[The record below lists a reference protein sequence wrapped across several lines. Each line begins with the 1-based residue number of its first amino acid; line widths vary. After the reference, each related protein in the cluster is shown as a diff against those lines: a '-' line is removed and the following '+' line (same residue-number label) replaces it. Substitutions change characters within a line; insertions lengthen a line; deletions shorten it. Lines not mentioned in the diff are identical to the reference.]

1 MQSVYV
7 RILLYVLSSMLA
19 LVPLGVAQY
28 GVSIDAEAMRITVD
42 LQVLVPAVFAGFAM
56 SAGILKRWGVR

>member
-19 LVPLGVAQY
+19 LVPLSIAQY
-28 GVSIDAEAMRITVD
+28 GVAIDAENLRITVD
-42 LQVLVPAVFAGFAM
+42 LQALVPAVFTGFAM